1 MGEADSFGLVGIAST
16 GAILGVLIT
25 GFFLN
30 VDKLSGALPEAEISA
45 SNLFEM
51 YSSKLPAI
59 AWDSFLSLLPIIIV
73 YILFGSLLQFKHKR
87 KRIIDLTRGIVL
99 TYSGLVIFLLGVN
112 GGFMDLGAQI
122 GFGLPHWIQSPAFD
136 RSFAAWP
143 FHGAGRAGGPGTDPP
158 G

>member
-1 MGEADSFGLVGIAST
+1 VGIAST

-73 YILFGSLLQFKHKR
+73 YILFEVFFFKHKR

-112 GGFMDLGAQI
+112 GGFMDLG
-122 GFGLPHWIQSPAFD
+122 
-136 RSFAAWP
+136 
-143 FHGAGRAGGPGTDPP
+143 
-158 G
+158 

>member
-59 AWDSFLSLLPIIIV
+59 AWIHFYRCFL
-73 YILFGSLLQFKHKR
+73 
-87 KRIIDLTRGIVL
+87 
-99 TYSGLVIFLLGVN
+99 
-112 GGFMDLGAQI
+112 
-122 GFGLPHWIQSPAFD
+122 
-136 RSFAAWP
+136 
-143 FHGAGRAGGPGTDPP
+143 
-158 G
+158 